1 MDAMLLRDW
10 LAMLSGDLSCSLHD
24 GVAQAAMLLC
34 ATAAV
39 MNHCYDVVA
48 LHADDVRQWRL
59 QSLRLALLV
68 CYCR

>member
-1 MDAMLLRDW
+1 MLLRDW

-34 ATAAV
+34 ANAAV
-39 MNHCYDVVA
+39 MNHCSEGVV